1 MTSARHPSPS
11 APAIPT
17 GRAGLMRAAPWLALI
32 LLMLAWVIRTD
43 TAHAH
48 RVVSLSAEGS
58 APPDIDAHSSTGYAL
73 GQRHFLGT
81 HERGDTYRWI
91 AATQHILVEGPL
103 ADVPAMDNVPQGR
116 IQLGP
121 RLYTVWLAACAWV
134 HHVLSGDPLALSAE
148 RMALWEP
155 VITHVL
161 AFCAAVVL
169 FWRRSGPGGAVA
181 VGLVFAA
188 FPPVLAQ
195 FLPGVLTPRTWAL
208 LLAAGALI
216 PRRTPGEATTSPHV
230 VSTGRA
236 VAAAL
241 SLWLTP
247 AIGFPVVLI
256 AGLSGAACVG
266 HDRARVPFLGWSCL
280 GSLMTLGAWLI
291 DRSPWDLAAGE
302 LRYVHPIYAV
312 AWLGLGVALDGW
324 QRLRRG
330 GVRRLWAVI
339 EFAAGAM
346 LLAILVYVQVAHHDL
361 GWLYPGAS
369 LRRLTSLDETRVSS
383 SAAAWLAQAPPAE
396 TVLTLAPIVGALAV
410 FAAAFA
416 RARPSSPQDRHTLTT
431 AILPMVAVF
440 AVGLVQLRLLVVATL
455 VAVPLILDLAVRT
468 STSVRRIAVTALGAL
483 LVAALAG
490 EKSLPHTLRRS
501 NDAAMPSPADVQA
514 LVHRHIARW
523 MATHH
528 PPGSVAA
535 LAPPELSD
543 SLVFHGGCRVLM
555 STAWEAYAGQVAAS
569 RILSSPEATEAEA
582 VIESRGVTH
591 LVLPS
596 WDRVLPLLTKAPL
609 EPDKTTLLA
618 RLDVWKLPP
627 YLRPLPYHLP
637 PAPGYE
643 REKLAI
649 FKVVPAQEEALL
661 LSRLAEYFVEM
672 NRAEPAALAAKVL
685 DEAYADD
692 PNARVARAAVWA
704 QQKKPALFEREF
716 EALAA
721 ATTAGQVPFE
731 WDRRVQR
738 AIILA
743 VGRRPDLA
751 RTEIEACLTAA
762 TPDLVFDLT
771 PMQAHRVAEL
781 ARRYSL
787 DFPSPETA
795 AAIAAVGSEYRV
807 STDTRPR

>member
-1 MTSARHPSPS
+1 MKSARPPSS
-11 APAIPT
+11 TAPARPI
-17 GRAGLMRAAPWLALI
+17 GRAGLPKIAAWLAL
-32 LLMLAWVIRTD
+32 LVVLFAWVIRSD
-43 TAHAH
+43 TAHVH
-48 RVVSLSAEGS
+48 RVAGLSAEGS
-58 APPDIDAHSSTGYAL
+58 APPERDEHSSTGYVL

-91 AATQHILVEGPL
+91 AATQHILVEGPF
-103 ADVPAMDNVPQGR
+103 ADVPALDNVPLGR
-116 IQLGP
+116 TQLAP
-121 RLYTVWLAACAWV
+121 RLYTVWLAACAWGV
-134 HHVLSGDPLALSAE
+134 HLATGEPLALSAE
-148 RMALWEP
+148 QTALWEP
-155 VITHVL
+155 VVSHAL
-161 AFCAAVVL
+161 ALCAAVVL
-169 FWRRSGPGGAVA
+169 FWRRFGPGGAA
-181 VGLVFAA
+181 TIGLVFAA

-208 LLAAGALI
+208 LLAAVALI
-216 PRRTPGEATTSPHV
+216 PRPAKDGSTTTHV
-230 VSTGRA
+230 VSAWSA

-241 SLWLTP
+241 ALWLAP

-256 AGLSGAACVG
+256 AGISGVVG
-266 HDRARVPFLGWSCL
+266 AVRDRAPVPFLRWSCL
-280 GSLMTLGAWLI
+280 GSFLTLAAWLI

-312 AWLGLGVALDGW
+312 AWLGLGLALDGW
-324 QRLRRG
+324 QRLRAG
-330 GVRRLWAVI
+330 SGRRLWVAI
-339 EFAAGAM
+339 ELAAGAT
-346 LLAILVYVQVAHHDL
+346 LLATLVYVQVAHHYL
-361 GWLYPGAS
+361 GWLFPGAS
-369 LRRLTSLDETRVSS
+369 MRRLTSLDETRVYS
-383 SAAAWLAQAPPAE
+383 SATAWLVQAPLAE
-396 TVLTLAPIVGALAV
+396 TLLTLAPIVGALAL
-410 FAAAFA
+410 FAATFVRTRRGTVESR
-416 RARPSSPQDRHTLTT
+416 RAL
-431 AILPMVAVF
+431 LVAVIPLV
-440 AVGLVQLRLLVVATL
+440 AVSVFGLVQLRLLVVATL
-455 VAVPLILDLAVRT
+455 VAVPLILALAFRA
-468 STSVRRIAVTALGAL
+468 SLSVRRIALVTTSAF

-490 EKSLPHTLRRS
+490 EKSLPHALRRS
-501 NDAAMPSPADVQA
+501 ADAATPRPADVEA
-514 LVHRHIARW
+514 LVHRHLARW
-523 MATHH
+523 MANHH
-528 PPGSVAA
+528 APGSVAA

-555 STAWEAYAGQVAAS
+555 STAWESYAGQIAAS

-596 WDRVLPLLTKAPL
+596 WDRVLPVLTKPPL

-685 DEAYADD
+685 AEAYADD
-692 PNARVARAAVWA
+692 PNARVARAGVWA
-704 QQKKPALFEREF
+704 QQKKATLFEREL
-716 EALAA
+716 ESVAA

-743 VGRRPDLA
+743 IGRRPDLA
-751 RTEIEACLTAA
+751 RAEVEACLATA

-771 PMQAHRVAEL
+771 PMQAHRLAEL
-781 ARRYSL
+781 ATRYTL
-787 DFPSPETA
+787 DFPNTQVA
-795 AAIAAVGSEYRV
+795 GAVASLGSEYREA
-807 STDTRPR
+807 SEARPR